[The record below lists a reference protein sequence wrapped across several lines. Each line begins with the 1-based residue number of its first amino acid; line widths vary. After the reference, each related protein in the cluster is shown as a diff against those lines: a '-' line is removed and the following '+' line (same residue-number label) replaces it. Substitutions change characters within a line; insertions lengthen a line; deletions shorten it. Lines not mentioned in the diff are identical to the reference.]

1 MVRKLD
7 KEKNY
12 LNINV
17 DSIEQDIND
26 EKFKKAIDYGES
38 TEYYD
43 PDADNPEL
51 YEDLALALL
60 NGNQLPNNKYKFKVE
75 FEPVYIKHIRHQRYV
90 DNIENI
96 KDIKKIKHIRFDIFD
111 DKNDLVKT
119 FYLTTDYIGASKNK
133 AQFAEGKDKYIDSD
147 LARLSLDEI
156 VAFLNETRKLGGH
169 IFLPTLIQFPG
180 NDKCEKRNVHTLNQA
195 KGFNLNDRFDL
206 YLLDLN
212 NYYINGKTSES
223 MQPVFDYFSSW
234 LDLFDDFK
242 GYVDFFKLNDFV
254 SDDYTQVINL
264 LTGEYFDKGTKV
276 TPEINV
282 LPKDHDGY
290 LAYAQNTV
298 KIIKKRNELIV
309 DIINEK

>member
-12 LNINV
+12 LNFKSERKYYTIN
-17 DSIEQDIND
+17 QNIND
-26 EKFKKAIDYGES
+26 ENFKQVISKF

-43 PDADNPEL
+43 PDDDNSDL
-51 YEDLALALL
+51 YKDLASALL
-60 NGNQLPNNKYKFKVE
+60 KNNTLPNSKFE
-75 FEPVYIKHIRHQRYV
+75 FQSTFES
-90 DNIENI
+90 
-96 KDIKKIKHIRFDIFD
+96 KDIDVKFDIL
-111 DKNDLVKT
+111 DKTSKKTVKT

-133 AQFAEGKDKYIDSD
+133 AQYAVGENRYESIDKS
-147 LARLSLDEI
+147 RLSLDEI
-156 VAFLNETRKLGGH
+156 VAFLKETRKIGGH
-169 IFLPTLIQFPG
+169 IFLPTLIQLPE
-180 NDKCEKRNVHTLNQA
+180 NDKCEKRDVRTLNQA
-195 KGFNLNDRFDL
+195 KGMSLNDRFDL

-212 NYYINGKTSES
+212 NYYNSGETSKS

-234 LDLFDDFK
+234 FDLFTDFK
-242 GYVDFFKLNDFV
+242 GYVNFFKLNDFV

-276 TPEINV
+276 TQGINL

-298 KIIKKRNELIV
+298 KIIKKRTDLIV
-309 DIINEK
+309 DSITEK